1 MVAALVSITLLTY
14 PRFYPL
20 RPACFPRYFLNLC
33 YDWSLCLAP
42 SLPLMVWLRCR
53 FVQAA
58 IALSLTSAV
67 RRSYA
72 LAVLVAN
79 LFCLVLFFF
88 TLADLDFIASA
99 CPHSVRH
106 RSPALHPVF
115 QQLVPTARF
124 IVHPAALVVL
134 QVFTPDGVL
143 RKVRDSNPRAI
154 SDSRVSGAVLSTS
167 QPTFLCALRFRR
179 KVNSL

>member
-58 IALSLTSAV
+58 IALFIRFSLPSC
-67 RRSYA
+67 
-72 LAVLVAN
+72 N
-79 LFCLVLFFF
+79 
-88 TLADLDFIASA
+88 
-99 CPHSVRH
+99 HSFRH
-106 RSPALHPVF
+106 HSPALHPVF
-115 QQLVPTARF
+115 QQLVPTAGNLLL
-124 IVHPAALVVL
+124 HPSALVVL
-134 QVFTPDGVL
+134 RYAPLMVFCGRWRT
-143 RKVRDSNPRAI
+143 RTACS
-154 SDSRVSGAVLSTS
+154 SE
-167 QPTFLCALRFRR
+167 ALRGITECATVYENIPLIPFAGLHLYSGFSFL
-179 KVNSL
+179 VFFVSFSAL